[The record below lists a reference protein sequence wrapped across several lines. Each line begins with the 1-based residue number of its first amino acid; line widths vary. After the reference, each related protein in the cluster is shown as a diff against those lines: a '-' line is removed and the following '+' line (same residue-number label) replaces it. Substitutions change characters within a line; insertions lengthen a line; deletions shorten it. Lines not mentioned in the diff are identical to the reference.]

1 MRLFSLRFAVVVLA
15 LAGVVLVA
23 GCAKDKLTRDNFM
36 LVRQDVSTQADVEG
50 LIGEPE
56 EKIDSR
62 WLYERHKK
70 GLVVLVE
77 FDRRGKV
84 ERKQWIDTDTAE
96 WYDSDEE

>member
-1 MRLFSLRFAVVVLA
+1 MRLFSVRFAVVMLA
-15 LAGVVLVA
+15 LAGMVLVA

-36 LVRQDVSTQADVEG
+36 LVRQDVSTQADVAD

-56 EKIDSR
+56 EKIENH
-62 WLYERHKK
+62 WLYERHRT

-77 FDRRGKV
+77 FDKRGKV

-96 WYDSDEE
+96 WYDSAEE